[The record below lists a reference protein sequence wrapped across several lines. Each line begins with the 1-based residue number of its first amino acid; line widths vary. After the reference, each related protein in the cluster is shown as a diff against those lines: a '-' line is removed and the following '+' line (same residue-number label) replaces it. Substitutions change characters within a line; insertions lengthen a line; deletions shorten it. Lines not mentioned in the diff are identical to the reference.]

1 MALENGQL
9 ENEID
14 ESQDEEEVFD
24 PKIMLDTL
32 KNDKDINELV
42 KKTFDQ
48 MKALEVK
55 RSALNDK
62 MKAKR
67 STLEEHG
74 IPIEAIKIA
83 YKFYKMDMDRFQEAV
98 IGVSLCTYAT
108 GQPVQIDFLDMDNI
122 TQIHK

>member
-1 MALENGQL
+1 MDLELENQQF
-9 ENEID
+9 EDVID
-14 ESQDEEEVFD
+14 EDQVESFD
-24 PKIMLDTL
+24 PKSMLDAL
-32 KNDKDINELV
+32 KDDKDINELV

-48 MKALEVK
+48 MKAIEVK

-67 STLEEHG
+67 STLEERG

-83 YKFYKMDMDRFQEAV
+83 YKFYKMDMDKFQEAV

-108 GQPVQIDFLDMDNI
+108 AQPIQIDFLDNV
-122 TQIHK
+122 